1 LIDESYNASP
11 PAMAAA
17 LAVLGAAEPS
27 AGGRRIAVLG
37 DMLELGASAEELHRG
52 LAQPLAAATVDRVFL
67 VGTAMA
73 ALLGVLPESLRAG
86 LWRCSDAAIPALF
99 EFLRPGDVVM
109 VKGSHATG
117 VDRIVERLRAA
128 LGN

>member
-17 LAVLGAAEPS
+17 LAVLAAAEPA

-37 DMLELGASAEELHRG
+37 DMLELGAATAALHRQ
-52 LAQPLAAATVDRVFL
+52 LAEPLAAARTDRVFL

-73 ALLGVLPESLRAG
+73 ALFEALPEPLRAG
-86 LWRCSDAAIPALF
+86 LWRCPEAAIPALF
-99 EFLRPGDVVM
+99 EFLRPGDVVL
-109 VKGSHATG
+109 VKGSHAAHL
-117 VDRIVERLRAA
+117 DLIVERLRSP